1 MWFTLKSWWWGVEM
15 GSSSLKWSRGPILF
29 LFFFSLSLWLG
40 EKWLLVDDLLSPTY
54 MGLNYQSSKA
64 DLMIISWGWLYIYTA
79 PIWEM
84 ENDQDVFDNYLLF
97 SKIKQKRIF
106 DSIFLKLFSFK
117 FLFSQ
122 FKITIS

>member
-1 MWFTLKSWWWGVEM
+1 
-15 GSSSLKWSRGPILF
+15 
-29 LFFFSLSLWLG
+29 
-40 EKWLLVDDLLSPTY
+40 
-54 MGLNYQSSKA
+54 
-64 DLMIISWGWLYIYTA
+64 
-79 PIWEM
+79 M